1 MAILY
6 ADATRCSQLLY
17 WGRLKGIDVDSDGTR
32 YTVANLTPIS
42 QKKTQELVL
51 RSTNRPI
58 AKGFI
63 RPYAIVWTPAFGGRS
78 MLDLFHTLQELQ
90 AWDVSIV
97 AQTGLQFDLRSAQGK
112 LIASLMA
119 ALAEFERDLLRERV
133 RSGIAAAKKRGVVFG
148 RRPGQRVKAD
158 RFAPK
163 VLKLVGEG
171 QSYREISHRLGL
183 SKNTVLDIVKR
194 DRAA

>member
-1 MAILY
+1 MRVQLGQSAALY
-6 ADATRCSQLLY
+6 CRVSTADQTCAR
-17 WGRLKGIDVDSDGTR
+17 
-32 YTVANLTPIS
+32 
-42 QKKTQELVL
+42 QE
-51 RSTNRPI
+51 R
-58 AKGFI
+58 
-63 RPYAIVWTPAFGGRS
+63 
-78 MLDLFHTLQELQ
+78 
-90 AWDVSIV
+90 
-97 AQTGLQFDLRSAQGK
+97 DLRAFAKKAGYKVAGVWKETASGAKNERIERKQVLALAQGK

-133 RSGIAAAKKRGVVFG
+133 RSGIAAARQRGVVFG

-163 VLKLVGEG
+163 VLKLVAEG

-194 DRAA
+194 NRAP